1 MQVKVDQL
9 TEQGVPCGCGRS
21 PTGFCIGWHGL
32 TPDQYETRL
41 QEYQAA
47 VAPKDSNQSN

>member
-1 MQVKVDQL
+1 MQVRVSQL

-21 PTGFCIGWHGL
+21 PTGFCIGWHVL

-41 QEYQAA
+41 QEYQANQA
-47 VAPKDSNQSN
+47 NQSTGE